1 MKTLIT
7 LLLTIITLFIMQE
20 VIPQDKTGFIDKKT
34 ISTVKQSLIDKY
46 GEKARFRIER
56 GVEQAANLWRES
68 DGTKQEFISFCSEN
82 FAGNDSDLGALF
94 QRVEY
99 YNETLTGYYT
109 EMTLGLKQYLD
120 LDWGEIQPIDLK
132 MGGFDPAAHLT
143 EDLFSNKFAFRVVLN
158 FPKYSLNEKI
168 SLGNNWS
175 RLEWAYARLGNR
187 FQTRIPAEINQ
198 KVTEIYTDAD
208 HYISEYNI
216 FMGSLIDGDMKTY
229 FPSELKLISHWG
241 LRDELKAH
249 YGNASELPK
258 QKMIYE
264 VMKRI
269 INQDIPS
276 SVINSNKYQW
286 NPYVNK
292 IFDNGKEITF
302 TSEPDTRYA
311 KLLSVFKAAQS
322 VDPYY
327 PDLNTHILRSFE
339 SEREVAEK
347 DVEKIFEE
355 LLTSPQVKKVADL
368 IKKRLGREL
377 EPFDVWYTGFKSRLN
392 INEEE
397 LDKITKAK
405 YPTPEAFE
413 KDIINILL
421 KLGFPQSDAEYISEK
436 IAVDPARGSGHAF
449 GTAMRKF
456 KSHLRT
462 RVMKDGMNY
471 KGYNIAVHEL
481 GHNVE
486 QTLTLY
492 KMDYYS
498 LNGVPNTSFTE
509 AFAFLFQRRDM
520 ELLGMKSD
528 DAQAKD
534 FGILDNFW
542 DAYEIMGVSLV
553 DMKVWNWMYRNPTAT
568 PAELK
573 AAVVSIAKDVWN
585 KYYADVFGKKD
596 ELILGIYSHMI
607 DAGLY
612 LPNYS
617 IGHLIEFQIEEY
629 LKDKPLGPEMMRM
642 CASGNIIP
650 QQWMK
655 NAVGMEISAKPM
667 LKAVDEVMERMK

>member
-20 VIPQDKTGFIDKKT
+20 VYPQDKTGFIDKETTSK
-34 ISTVKQSLIDKY
+34 VKQSLIDKY

-56 GVEQAANLWRES
+56 GVEQTANLWREG
-68 DGTKQEFISFCSEN
+68 DGTKDEFIKFCTEN
-82 FAGNDSDLGALF
+82 FTGDDTAIEKLF
-94 QRVEY
+94 QRAEY
-99 YNETLTGYYT
+99 YNEILTGYFS
-109 EMTLGLKQYLD
+109 EMSMGLKQYLD
-120 LDWGEIQPIDLK
+120 LDWGEIQPVDLK

-143 EDLFSNKFAFRVVLN
+143 EDLFSNKFAFSIVLN
-158 FPKYSLNEKI
+158 FPKYSLEEKVI
-168 SLGNNWS
+168 LGSKWN

-187 FQTRIPAEINQ
+187 FQTRIPADINQ
-198 KVTEIYTDAD
+198 KLTETLTDAD

-216 FMGSLIDGDMKTY
+216 LMGSLVDRDMKTY
-229 FPSELKLISHWG
+229 FPSDMKLISHWG
-241 LRDELKAH
+241 LRDELKVH
-249 YGNASELPK
+249 YGNTSELLK

-276 SVINSNKYQW
+276 SIINSNKYQW
-286 NPYVNK
+286 NPYENK
-292 IFDNGKEITF
+292 IYDNGKEAAF
-302 TSEPDTRYA
+302 ASEPDTRYA
-311 KLLSVFKAAQS
+311 KLLSVFKAMQLI
-322 VDPYY
+322 DPYY

-347 DVEKIFEE
+347 DVEKIFDE
-355 LLTSPQVKKVADL
+355 LLSSPQVKKVADF
-368 IKKRLGREL
+368 IKKRLGRDL
-377 EPFDVWYTGFKSRLN
+377 EPFDIWYTGFKSRAN

-436 IAVDPARGSGHAF
+436 ITVNPARGSGQAL
-449 GTAMRKF
+449 GTVLRKL

-498 LNGVPNTSFTE
+498 LIGVPNTSFTE
-509 AFAFLFQRRDM
+509 AFAFLFQRRDL
-520 ELLGMKSD
+520 ELLGIKNEDSK
-528 DAQAKD
+528 AKD
-534 FGILDNFW
+534 LEILDNFW
-542 DAYEIMGVSLV
+542 DAYEIMGVSLM
-553 DMKVWNWMYRNPTAT
+553 DMKVWNWMYKNPSAS
-568 PAELK
+568 PSELK
-573 AAVVSIAKDVWN
+573 TAVVSIAKDVWN
-585 KYYADVFGKKD
+585 KYYAEVFGSKD
-596 ELILGIYSHMI
+596 EVIFAIYSHMI
-607 DAGLY
+607 DAALY
-612 LPNYS
+612 LPNYAF
-617 IGHLIEFQIEEY
+617 GHLIEFQIKDY
-629 LKDKPLGPEMMRM
+629 LKDKELGPEMMRM